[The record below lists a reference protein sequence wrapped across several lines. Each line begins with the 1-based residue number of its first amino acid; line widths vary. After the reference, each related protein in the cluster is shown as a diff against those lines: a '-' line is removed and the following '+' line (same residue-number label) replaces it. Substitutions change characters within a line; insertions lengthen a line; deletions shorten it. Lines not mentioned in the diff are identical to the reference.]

1 MRGFAFLILRLTLGS
16 LLAGHGAQKLF
27 GWFGGRGLEATT
39 QMLDSQGFRPARPW
53 ALVAGSGEFGGGLL
67 TALGFLSPLGPLGV
81 MGSMIMA
88 ASKFHAG
95 KPIWNTQGGPELP
108 LTNLAIATALGVA
121 GPGRYSLDRTLGT
134 CLPRWLFIPGLAG
147 TLAVV
152 GYGMYLS
159 NQQQEAD
166 PQQPAAPAPLGAAK
180 EAPQPSGERQ
190 AAAAAPTTPLHPEDA
205 PVLERVDLVDPPA
218 PDLGPQPS

>member
-1 MRGFAFLILRLTLGS
+1 MKSFAFLILRLTLGS

-27 GWFGGRGLEATT
+27 GWFGGHGLEATT
-39 QMLDSQGFRPARPW
+39 KMLDSQGFRPARPW

-95 KPIWNTQGGPELP
+95 KPLWNTQGGPELP
-108 LTNLAIATALGVA
+108 VTYLAMATALGMA
-121 GPGRYSLDRTLGT
+121 GPGRYSLDKALGT
-134 CLPRWLFIPGLAG
+134 CLPRWVFIPGLAG

-152 GYGMYLS
+152 GYGMYS
-159 NQQQEAD
+159 SQQQQQAD
-166 PQQPAAPAPLGAAK
+166 QQQAAAPAP
-180 EAPQPSGERQ
+180 APQPSAERQ
-190 AAAAAPTTPLHPEDA
+190 AAAAAPTTPLQPEDA
-205 PVLERVDLVDPPA
+205 PVLEQVPLVELPA
-218 PDLGPQPS
+218 PDLGTQPS

>member
-1 MRGFAFLILRLTLGS
+1 MRSFAFLILRLTLGS

-27 GWFGGRGLEATT
+27 GWFGGHGLAATT

-53 ALVAGSGEFGGGLL
+53 ALLAGGGEFGGGLL
-67 TALGFLSPLGPLGV
+67 TTLGLLSPLGPLGV

-108 LTNLAIATALGVA
+108 VTYLAMATALGVA
-121 GPGRYSLDRTLGT
+121 GPGRYSLDKALGT

-152 GYGMYLS
+152 GYGMYS
-159 NQQQEAD
+159 SQQHQQADQQQA
-166 PQQPAAPAPLGAAK
+166 AAPAPAA
-180 EAPQPSGERQ
+180 QPNAERQ
-190 AAAAAPTTPLHPEDA
+190 AAAAAPTTPLHAEDA
-205 PVLERVDLVDPPA
+205 PVLEQVHLVEPPA
-218 PDLGPQPS
+218 ADLGSQPS

>member
-1 MRGFAFLILRLTLGS
+1 MKSFAFLILRLTLGS

-53 ALVAGSGEFGGGLL
+53 ALMAGSGEFGGGLL

-88 ASKFHAG
+88 ATKFHDRN

-108 LTNLAIATALGVA
+108 VTYLAMATALGVA
-121 GPGRYSLDRTLGT
+121 GPGRYSLDKALGT

-152 GYGMYLS
+152 GYGMYS
-159 NQQQEAD
+159 SKQQQQAD
-166 PQQPAAPAPLGAAK
+166 QQQPAAPAPK
-180 EAPQPSGERQ
+180 EAPEPSAERQ
-190 AAAAAPTTPLHPEDA
+190 AVAAAPTTPLHAEDA
-205 PVLERVDLVDPPA
+205 PVLEQVNLVEPPA